1 MSAEKRKGKKHNM
14 WSIAWYFSMLP
25 LVVQGMNCFRIFS
38 FSSSH
43 QKHVAFTLAINR
55 STQSYY
61 KTSDICMERL
71 IRGDDVFVI
80 VRRRFFF
87 DNEESEWCSPKNRNK
102 KFKKH
107 KNVFFDNEE
116 SEWWS
121 LPDHNPVSRFDWLH
135 RQIQYKNEIASTE
148 IDTRHYL
155 NLILYYL
162 NNVLLR
168 QWNWFYD
175 IGAGDANAS
184 SISTVLKPHA

>member
-80 VRRRFFF
+80 ARRRF
-87 DNEESEWCSPKNRNK
+87 
-102 KFKKH
+102 
-107 KNVFFDNEE
+107 FFDNEE